1 MELSI
6 KLKND
11 LNTLNSVLASVYQ
24 FLTDLGLDE
33 KTVQKVI
40 ISLDEIL
47 SDTIKYA
54 YPKGEEGDIIVDVK
68 SDFSNVE
75 ITVKDFGQPFDF
87 SKYQYSKEKALQGDF
102 RGSGF
107 KVVKEFMDD
116 FIFINKGREGKE
128 FRIVKKLPYVHIKD
142 RYERDTSKREEYTGL
157 YQIAPVREEDAE
169 DISKLIYR
177 AYGLTYIK
185 DELYY
190 PEKIKEALRA
200 NKKFGVVVKTKDGE
214 TVGYFAVL
222 RSRDSNIGEVGEAV
236 VDPDHRGKGIM
247 TVMMKA
253 LIDMSKYKGLLGLF
267 GEAVTVHTISQ
278 KVNAKFNFKSTALL
292 LGMFP
297 YVEWKGFK
305 QKKQRISVMIDY
317 LPLVQEKK
325 LERYLP
331 KQYAAILKD
340 IYVELGVDVVNKP
353 FKSEELPEK
362 TKLDLLIDYEKGFAL
377 FVVGHFGKDF
387 LNQIENQLSSLIEKD
402 IKYIGVDLPLDEPY
416 VKQVIQPLKEEGFI
430 FGGLMPKFHQER
442 DFLRMQMVRED
453 IDPNYV
459 FVYSD
464 IGKKIKNKVFKEFKV
479 AKDKLLSKCPAG

>member
-1 MELSI
+1 MEISV

-11 LNTLNSVLASVYQ
+11 LNSLNSTLALVYQ
-24 FLTDLGLDE
+24 FLSDLGLDE
-33 KTVQKVI
+33 KTAQRLV

-54 YPKGEEGDIIVDVK
+54 YPKGEEGEIIVDIK
-68 SDFSNVE
+68 SDFSKVE
-75 ITVKDFGQPFDF
+75 ISVKDFGQPFDF

-107 KVVKEFMDD
+107 KVVKEFVDD
-116 FIFINKGREGKE
+116 FIFLNKGREGKE

-142 RYERDTSKREEYTGL
+142 RYERDTSKKEEYKGL
-157 YQIAPVREEDAE
+157 YQIAPVSEEDAE
-169 DISKLIYR
+169 DIAKLIYR

-190 PEKIKEALRA
+190 PEKIKEALRSD
-200 NKKFGVVVKTKDGE
+200 KKFGVVVKTNDGK

-222 RSRDSNIGEVGEAV
+222 RSTDSNIGEVGEAV
-236 VDPDHRGKGIM
+236 VDPDHRGKGLM

-253 LIDMSKYKGLLGLF
+253 LIDMATYKGLLGLF

-278 KVNAKFNFKSTALL
+278 KVNAKFDFKSTALL

-317 LPLVQEKK
+317 RPLRQEKK
-325 LERYLP
+325 IKRYLP
-331 KQYAAILKD
+331 KSYAAILKD
-340 IYVELGVDVVNKP
+340 IYKELGVEVEN
-353 FKSEELPEK
+353 LPYKEQNLPQK

-377 FVVGHFGKDF
+377 FVIRKFGEGF
-387 LNQIENQLSSLIEKD
+387 LSQILNQVNSLVEKD
-402 IKYIGVDLPLDEPY
+402 IKYIGIDLPLDEPY
-416 VKQVIQPLKEEGFI
+416 VKQVVQPLKDEGFI

-442 DFLRMQMVRED
+442 DFLRMQMLRED
-453 IDPNYV
+453 IDPDYV

-464 IGKKIKNKVFKEFKV
+464 IGKKIKKKVIKEFKI
-479 AKDKLLSKCPAG
+479 AKNKLLSKCPAS